1 MLIVPIYYVNFIF
14 YFWFP
19 PITANVH
26 CAASSHT
33 LWWAP
38 KMEVSNSY
46 KLIYLIDLCVDSSVA
61 ELELP
66 AWKPRV
72 VGQELEPNFQF
83 FSGFFCFD
91 EKTVFLFYCKDVDV
105 QVANSVSLAV
115 SQPHKPKLRPFQEP
129 TDSPVGGSK
138 LFHFVHSPS
147 SGGGGSGSP
156 LSVTDLFSRIRIKIE
171 KCLQRVQENHKPR
184 YLIFV

>member
-1 MLIVPIYYVNFIF
+1 MFAYYAKSVVTDYRYRTHLLYRSNCNWLFIVLTFCLGNINWLYRAHLLCQSNSMLIVPIYYVNFIF

-72 VGQELEPNFQF
+72 VGQELEPNF
-83 FSGFFCFD
+83 
-91 EKTVFLFYCKDVDV
+91 
-105 QVANSVSLAV
+105 
-115 SQPHKPKLRPFQEP
+115 
-129 TDSPVGGSK
+129 
-138 LFHFVHSPS
+138 
-147 SGGGGSGSP
+147 
-156 LSVTDLFSRIRIKIE
+156 
-171 KCLQRVQENHKPR
+171 
-184 YLIFV
+184 